1 MTGVHASWFI
11 CKTALRDRMLLYV
24 LPAAALLPLLGN
36 TPAAWCA
43 FGIVAYIVA
52 LQSTSPSL
60 FERALPVGTWALF
73 AGKIGAR
80 ALLVLLPVAA
90 WVAVTRWR
98 IPSEFTSTS
107 AIVML
112 TLGITIVVLPFAAEG
127 FSLDRSAR
135 RPQAERVSGALTQ
148 ASRRIVFLFMSLI
161 FGLTLARVALSE
173 QAFAWVT
180 SVLAAMSCVAA
191 WLVWPASV
199 TAPKALAVER
209 EAIAR
214 AIPFAQPDDKPPF
227 VSAARVDSVL
237 PVTSTLAVPL
247 KRAQRG
253 ADRLSLRALLALLY
267 PSTST
272 RRMTVF
278 IAAIVMMQGVM
289 RGDFSTWIFF
299 TVISPTTLVSGTA
312 MLATLPFSPRRR
324 LWAITIAGPLMLVL
338 SYGLGFAL
346 PAPYGESLSENS
358 PRVKE
363 PGRWYH
369 NATEVR
375 LTFWT
380 WSRDGT
386 VPTITA
392 PWGEVVE
399 PFTVHVLGQTFY
411 NAYTVKRASSARF
424 VDWQLERLTTVAYGT
439 SVTAD
444 DLKNE
449 NTPPLVTRRW
459 PVLLVCSG
467 LLIALA
473 LFTSCGAWMGR
484 GAKGLSFRTLWIWL
498 MYLPLFL
505 SVALSI
511 GTDVGG
517 NPLGSFVLKGI
528 LAYLEVLPPQPL
540 QYVGGVLF
548 LALAPVALM
557 AMLLDRVSRYPQP
570 EFAPVV
576 R

>member
-1 MTGVHASWFI
+1 MTDVHASWFV
-11 CKTALRDRMLLYV
+11 CKTALRDRMLLFV

-36 TPAAWCA
+36 TPAAWCV
-43 FGIVAYIVA
+43 FGIVAYVVA

-98 IPSEFTSTS
+98 IPSEFTAAS

-112 TLGITIVVLPFAAEG
+112 TLGITIVALPFAVEG

-161 FGLTLARVALSE
+161 LGLTLARVALSG

-199 TAPKALAVER
+199 TAPQALPVER
-209 EAIAR
+209 GAMAR
-214 AIPFAQPDDKPPF
+214 AVPFAQPDGKPPF
-227 VSAARVDSVL
+227 VSAERVDSVL
-237 PVTSTLAVPL
+237 PVTSTPAVPL
-247 KRAQRG
+247 KGAQRG
-253 ADRLSLRALLALLY
+253 ADRLSVRALLALLY

-272 RRMTVF
+272 RARTVF
-278 IAAIVMMQGVM
+278 IAAVVVMQGVL

-299 TVISPTTLVSGTA
+299 FAALSPTTLMSGTA

-338 SYGLGFAL
+338 AYGLGFAL
-346 PAPYGESLSENS
+346 PAPFGESLSQNS

-363 PGRWYH
+363 PGRWYY
-369 NATEVR
+369 NATETR

-399 PFTVHVLGQTFY
+399 PFTVRVLGQTFY

-424 VDWQLERLTTVAYGT
+424 VDWQLERLTTVAYGRL
-439 SVTAD
+439 VTAD

-467 LLIALA
+467 LLIAFA

-484 GAKGLSFRTLWIWL
+484 GAKRFSFRTLWIWL
-498 MYLPLFL
+498 VYLPLYL
-505 SVALSI
+505 SAALSI
-511 GTDVGG
+511 GTDVGS
-517 NPLGSFVLKGI
+517 NPLGSLVLKGI
-528 LAYLEVLPPQPL
+528 LAYLELLPPQPV

-557 AMLLDRVSRYPQP
+557 AVLLDRVSRYPHP
-570 EFAPVV
+570 EFAPL
-576 R
+576 